1 MVGQQISS
9 FGSWTSPITA
19 DVAVAETGSLSQPR
33 IDGDNIYWIEGR
45 PLEKGRN
52 IVVAR
57 AADGTTR
64 DVTTAPFSVRSQVYS
79 YGGGA
84 YAVSNNV
91 VYFVNFGDNQIYQQ
105 GASGVPT
112 KITSSANCL
121 FADICI
127 DAARNRLIAIKE
139 ERPNGDVIKAIHTLV
154 AIDIATGREATLDS
168 GCDFY
173 SSPTLN
179 VDGSKLA
186 WLSWQH
192 PNMPWTSTYLNVA
205 GLDQA
210 GTLTDKQIVQGG
222 SESIFQPQ
230 WSPDGRLY
238 FISDR
243 TDFWNLYR
251 WNASGVEHILA
262 RDAEFGVPQWLLGL
276 STYAFM
282 SPEILIYSFVKNG
295 SWRLGR
301 LELPRLIAH
310 DYPMEFSSLS
320 GVQATATT
328 IVIRYATVTSPQET
342 TR

>member
-1 MVGQQISS
+1 M
-9 FGSWTSPITA
+9 
-19 DVAVAETGSLSQPR
+19 
-33 IDGDNIYWIEGR
+33 
-45 PLEKGRN
+45 
-52 IVVAR
+52 
-57 AADGTTR
+57 
-64 DVTTAPFSVRSQVYS
+64 
-79 YGGGA
+79 
-84 YAVSNNV
+84 
-91 VYFVNFGDNQIYQQ
+91 
-105 GASGVPT
+105 
-112 KITSSANCL
+112 
-121 FADICI
+121 FADICV
-127 DAARNRLIAIKE
+127 DATRNRLIAIKE
-139 ERPNGDVIKAIHTLV
+139 KRPNGDVIKAIHTLV

-179 VDGSKLA
+179 VDGSNLA

-262 RDAEFGVPQWLLGL
+262 RDAEFGVPQWQLGL
-276 STYAFM
+276 STYAFT
-282 SPEILIYSFVKNG
+282 SPDNLIYSFVQNG
-295 SWRLGR
+295 TWRLGR
-301 LELPRLIAH
+301 LDIPTLIAH

-320 GVQATATT
+320 GVHACQSACK
-328 IVIRYATVTSPQET
+328 IDP
-342 TR
+342 